1 MVHRLEAAVRRNG
14 MEHLTRRC
22 YSVQQKGSL
31 DEPSQQGT
39 DSRDCD
45 RRDPQVPAA
54 YADHPR
60 MNPTDTRSYSRR
72 RIAWPR
78 PEATRCPGV
87 TATIGRHAPS

>member
-22 YSVQQKGSL
+22 YSLQQKGSL

-39 DSRDCD
+39 DSHD

-60 MNPTDTRSYSRR
+60 LNPD
-72 RIAWPR
+72 
-78 PEATRCPGV
+78 
-87 TATIGRHAPS
+87 RHPKLLKAAHRVAST